1 MTVKAEWWRVPAAGE
16 LPLRAYVALVALVLA
31 ALYLGAPPALAVGA
45 LSFWHYA
52 LYWLAWRY
60 RAIPLALFRRDAV
73 VMKSVALL
81 VLGAVYFTAPPDLWS
96 LTAVGAG
103 FLLNL
108 AAARALG
115 PDRTYYG
122 HELARLP
129 LLRITA
135 FPYSHI
141 AHPMLVGNMTAFGG
155 TLLNAGFRADWWP
168 LACAHVALN
177 AGLMVMETTAR
188 QRRGSTAGSS
198 PLAGGA
204 LVIAGAGLCAAA
216 AYPGDAAAIIAA
228 AAIGGGCAAYAWILV
243 RCFAAPAPAPDE
255 DRNMQTEG
263 SS

>member
-1 MTVKAEWWRVPAAGE
+1 MTAQAEWLRVPAAGD
-16 LPLRAYVALVALVLA
+16 LSLRAYGALVVLVLVA
-31 ALYLGAPPALAVGA
+31 MCLGAPLALAAGA

-60 RAIPLALFRRDAV
+60 RAVPLALFRRDAV

-81 VLGAVYFTAPPDLWS
+81 ALGVVYFATPPDPWS

-115 PDRTYYG
+115 PDRTFFG

-129 LLRITA
+129 RLRITA

-141 AHPMLVGNMTAFGG
+141 AHPMLVGNMLAFGG

-177 AGLMVMETTAR
+177 AGLMVMETTTS
-188 QRRGSTAGSS
+188 QRRGAADGISL
-198 PLAGGA
+198 LAGGA
-204 LVIAGAGLCAAA
+204 LAIAGATLGAAT
-216 AYPGDAAAIIAA
+216 AYPGDVAAIIAA
-228 AAIGGGCAAYAWILV
+228 AAIGGGSGAYAWVLA
-243 RCFAAPAPAPDE
+243 RCYAASAPVLGE
-255 DRNMQTEG
+255 GQSMQTEG
-263 SS
+263 LS